1 MERQVDCFNVWT
13 DPDGRRIVYSKGVGI
28 AHAHEIEN
36 MYETLLEFAGD
47 WNDDKGFAYI
57 AFIEELQQVSPKGSG
72 QYVQLHQKLRDKNCK
87 YIIYIEGNSYEV
99 SVQAAKHKKM
109 SNTPETVNKYFIT
122 VDEGLS
128 FLKEVGF

>member
-1 MERQVDCFNVWT
+1 MEKQVDCFKVWT
-13 DPDGRRIVYSKGVGI
+13 DPDGRRIVYSRGVGV

-36 MYETLLEFAGD
+36 MYNTILEFTKD
-47 WNDDKGFAYI
+47 WQDEKGFSYI

-72 QYVQLHQKLRDKNCK
+72 QYVQLHQKLRDADCK

-99 SVQAAKHKKM
+99 SVQASKHKKM

-122 VDEGLS
+122 VDEGLK
-128 FLKEVGF
+128 FLESEGF